1 MPLDIEEYETALEVG
16 DRVKIINTEDV
27 WEDKQGLIIDKITD
41 DIYTVGVIFAPGK
54 IVHQD
59 FEKEYLEPLNGGRVE
74 MTEDYK
80 KDNEVYVYEFNAAD
94 INDNHVELLHKY
106 NLTPIGEVKDLNYPE
121 GENNYAVKGKLKDLN
136 KFAYDIYYELHPD
149 YLTLEKDYNYED
161 REWVEEPN
169 LYEEC
174 NHHETTSNNLLNE
187 TEDKYTK
194 KLPTRVS
201 ISTYDLEYSPETDS
215 EDYLTELINNYLSDN
230 YGYLV
235 SGYSYEVKKDRVIV
249 SNISWDLEESYYDNY
264 KTEDKEMRNKLDWDR
279 LYITTLS
286 YNDLDLEVEDA
297 FVEFTNTND
306 PLSDYGDTGE
316 KEYTR
321 RGIINYWNYYIE
333 LTLDDIARYLNKDKE
348 EITQRDIDNIDE
360 EDFYDFLLDY
370 YRRDAEKDAAEKHEV
385 DDVYY
390 YAKYDWRDDYERD

>member
-1 MPLDIEEYETALEVG
+1 MPLSTEEYENALEVG
-16 DRVKIINTEDV
+16 DRVKIVNTENV
-27 WEDKQGLIIDKITD
+27 WEDKQGEIINKIND
-41 DIYTVGVIFAPGK
+41 DIYTVGVVFAPGK

-59 FEKEYLEPLNGGRVE
+59 FEREHLEPLNGGRVE

-94 INDNHVELLHKY
+94 INDNHAELLHKY
-106 NLTPIGEVKDLNYPE
+106 NLTPLGEVKDLNYPE
-121 GENNYAVKGKLKDLN
+121 ENNYAVKGKLKDLN
-136 KFAYDIYYELHPD
+136 KFAHDIYYELHPD
-149 YLTLEKDYNYED
+149 YLTLEKDYDYED
-161 REWVEEPN
+161 REWIEEPN

-174 NHHETTSNNLLNE
+174 NYHETTSEDILNE
-187 TEDKYTK
+187 AEDKYTK

-201 ISTYDLEYSPETDS
+201 ISMYDLEYNPEADS

-235 SGYSYEVKKDRVIV
+235 SGYSYDVKKDRVIV

-264 KTEDKEMRNKLDWDR
+264 KTEDKETRDKLDWDR

-286 YNDLDLEVEDA
+286 YNDLDLEVEDT

-321 RGIINYWNYYIE
+321 RGVINYWDYYID
-333 LTLDDIARYLNKDKE
+333 LTLDDIVRYLNKDKE

-390 YAKYDWRDDYERD
+390 YAKDDWRDDYERD

>member
-1 MPLDIEEYETALEVG
+1 MPLDTEEYENALEVG
-16 DRVKIINTEDV
+16 DRVKIVNTENV
-27 WEDKQGLIIDKITD
+27 WEDKQGEIINKIND
-41 DIYTVGVIFAPGK
+41 DIYTVGVVFAPGK

-59 FEKEYLEPLNGGRVE
+59 FEKEHLELLSGGRIEV
-74 MTEDYK
+74 TEDYK

-94 INDNHVELLHKY
+94 INDNHAELLYKY

-121 GENNYAVKGKLKDLN
+121 ENNYAVKGKLKDLN

-149 YLTLEKDYNYED
+149 YLTLEKDYDYED
-161 REWVEEPN
+161 REWIEEPN

-174 NHHETTSNNLLNE
+174 NYHETTSDDILNE
-187 TEDKYTK
+187 AEDKYTK

-201 ISTYDLEYSPETDS
+201 ISMYDLEYDPETDS

-230 YGYLV
+230 YDYLV
-235 SGYSYEVKKDRVIV
+235 SGYSYDVKKDRVIV

-264 KTEDKEMRNKLDWDR
+264 KTEDKEMRDKLDWDR

-286 YNDLDLEVEDA
+286 YNDLDLEVEDT

-321 RGIINYWNYYIE
+321 RGIINYWDYYIE
-333 LTLDDIARYLNKDKE
+333 LTLDDIARYLNKDKK

-370 YRRDAEKDAAEKHEV
+370 YRGDAEKDAAENHEV
-385 DDVYY
+385 DNVYY
-390 YAKYDWRDDYERD
+390 YAEDDWRDDYERD

>member
-1 MPLDIEEYETALEVG
+1 MPLNTEEYENALEVG
-16 DRVKIINTEDV
+16 DRVKIINTENV
-27 WEDKQGLIIDKITD
+27 WEDKQGEIINKIND

-59 FEKEYLEPLNGGRVE
+59 FEKEHLELLNGGRLE
-74 MTEDYK
+74 MAEDYK

-94 INDNHVELLHKY
+94 INDNDAELLYKY

-121 GENNYAVKGKLKDLN
+121 EENNYAVKGKLKDLN

-149 YLTLEKDYNYED
+149 YLTLEKDYDYED
-161 REWVEEPN
+161 REWIEEPN

-174 NHHETTSNNLLNE
+174 NYHETASDDILNE
-187 TEDKYTK
+187 AEDKYTK

-201 ISTYDLEYSPETDS
+201 ISMYDLEYDPETDS
-215 EDYLTELINNYLSDN
+215 EDYLMELINNYLSDN

-235 SGYSYEVKKDRVIV
+235 SGYSYDVKKDRVIV
-249 SNISWDLEESYYDNY
+249 SNISWDLEESYYDSY
-264 KTEDKEMRNKLDWDR
+264 KTEDKEMGEKLDWGR

-286 YNDLDLEVEDA
+286 YNDLDLEVEDT

-321 RGIINYWNYYIE
+321 RGVINYWDYYID

-360 EDFYDFLLDY
+360 EDLYDFLLDY

-390 YAKYDWRDDYERD
+390 YAGDDWRDDYERD

>member
-1 MPLDIEEYETALEVG
+1 MPLDTEEYENALEVG
-16 DRVKIINTEDV
+16 DRVKIINTEGV
-27 WEDKQGLIIDKITD
+27 WGDKQGLIIDKITD
-41 DIYTVGVIFAPGK
+41 NIYTVGVIFAPGK

-80 KDNEVYVYEFNAAD
+80 KDNEVHVYEFNAAD
-94 INDNHVELLHKY
+94 INDNHAELLHKY

-174 NHHETTSNNLLNE
+174 NYHETTSNNLLNE

-201 ISTYDLEYSPETDS
+201 ISMYDLEYSPETDS

-235 SGYSYEVKKDRVIV
+235 SGYSYEMKKDRVIV

-264 KTEDKEMRNKLDWDR
+264 KTEDKEMRDKLDWDR

-321 RGIINYWNYYIE
+321 RGVINYWNYYID

-370 YRRDAEKDAAEKHEV
+370 YRMDAEKDAAEKHEV

-390 YAKYDWRDDYERD
+390 YAEDDWRDDYERD

>member
-1 MPLDIEEYETALEVG
+1 MPLDTEEYENALEVG
-16 DRVKIINTEDV
+16 DRVKIVNTENV
-27 WEDKQGLIIDKITD
+27 WEDKQGEIINKIND

-74 MTEDYK
+74 MAEDYK
-80 KDNEVYVYEFNAAD
+80 
-94 INDNHVELLHKY
+94 
-106 NLTPIGEVKDLNYPE
+106 
-121 GENNYAVKGKLKDLN
+121 
-136 KFAYDIYYELHPD
+136 
-149 YLTLEKDYNYED
+149 
-161 REWVEEPN
+161 
-169 LYEEC
+169 
-174 NHHETTSNNLLNE
+174 
-187 TEDKYTK
+187 TEYKYTK

-201 ISTYDLEYSPETDS
+201 ISMYDLEYSPETDS

-235 SGYSYEVKKDRVIV
+235 SGYSYDVKKDRVIV

-264 KTEDKEMRNKLDWDR
+264 KPEDKETRDKLDWDR

-286 YNDLDLEVEDA
+286 YNDLDLEVEDT

-321 RGIINYWNYYIE
+321 RGVINYWDYYID
-333 LTLDDIARYLNKDKE
+333 LTLDDIVRYLNKDKE

-390 YAKYDWRDDYERD
+390 YANDDWRADYERD

>member
-1 MPLDIEEYETALEVG
+1 MPLNTEEYENALEVG
-16 DRVKIINTEDV
+16 DRVKIVNTENV
-27 WEDKQGLIIDKITD
+27 WEDKQGEIINKIND

-59 FEKEYLEPLNGGRVE
+59 FEKEHLELLSGGRVE
-74 MTEDYK
+74 MTEGYK

-94 INDNHVELLHKY
+94 INDNHAELLHKY
-106 NLTPIGEVKDLNYPE
+106 NLTPLGEVKDLNYPE
-121 GENNYAVKGKLKDLN
+121 GETNYAVKGKLKDLN

-149 YLTLEKDYNYED
+149 YLTLEKDYDYED
-161 REWVEEPN
+161 REWIEEPN

-174 NHHETTSNNLLNE
+174 NYHETTSDDILNE
-187 TEDKYTK
+187 AEDKYTK

-201 ISTYDLEYSPETDS
+201 ISMYDLEYNPEADS

-235 SGYSYEVKKDRVIV
+235 SGYSYDVKKDRVIV
-249 SNISWDLEESYYDNY
+249 SNISWDLEESYYDSY
-264 KTEDKEMRNKLDWDR
+264 KTEDKEMREKLDWDR

-286 YNDLDLEVEDA
+286 YNDLDLEVEDT

-321 RGIINYWNYYIE
+321 RGIINYWDYYID

-390 YAKYDWRDDYERD
+390 YVKDDWRDDYERD

>member
-27 WEDKQGLIIDKITD
+27 WEDKQGLIIDKIND
-41 DIYTVGVIFAPGK
+41 DIYTVGVVFAPGK

-59 FEKEYLEPLNGGRVE
+59 FEKEHLEPLNGGRVE

-80 KDNEVYVYEFNAAD
+80 
-94 INDNHVELLHKY
+94 
-106 NLTPIGEVKDLNYPE
+106 
-121 GENNYAVKGKLKDLN
+121 
-136 KFAYDIYYELHPD
+136 
-149 YLTLEKDYNYED
+149 
-161 REWVEEPN
+161 
-169 LYEEC
+169 
-174 NHHETTSNNLLNE
+174 
-187 TEDKYTK
+187 TEYKYTK

-201 ISTYDLEYSPETDS
+201 ISMYDLEYSPETDS

-235 SGYSYEVKKDRVIV
+235 SGYSYDVKKDRVIV

-264 KTEDKEMRNKLDWDR
+264 KTEDGETIHHLDWDR

-286 YNDLDLEVEDA
+286 YNDLDLEVEDT

-306 PLSDYGDTGE
+306 PLGDYGDTGE

-321 RGIINYWNYYIE
+321 RGVINYWDYYID

-390 YAKYDWRDDYERD
+390 YAEDDWRDDYERD

>member
-1 MPLDIEEYETALEVG
+1 MPLNTEEYEKALEVG
-16 DRVKIINTEDV
+16 DRVKIINTENV
-27 WEDKQGLIIDKITD
+27 WEDKQGEIINKIND

-94 INDNHVELLHKY
+94 INDNHAELLHKY

-174 NHHETTSNNLLNE
+174 NYHETTSNDILNE
-187 TEDKYTK
+187 TEDK
-194 KLPTRVS
+194 
-201 ISTYDLEYSPETDS
+201 ET
-215 EDYLTELINNYLSDN
+215 IHH
-230 YGYLV
+230 
-235 SGYSYEVKKDRVIV
+235 
-249 SNISWDLEESYYDNY
+249 
-264 KTEDKEMRNKLDWDR
+264 LDWDR

-286 YNDLDLEVEDA
+286 YNDLDLEVEDT

-321 RGIINYWNYYIE
+321 RGIINYWDYYIE

-348 EITQRDIDNIDE
+348 EITQKDIDNIDE

-390 YAKYDWRDDYERD
+390 YAKDDWRDDYERD

>member
-16 DRVKIINTEDV
+16 DRVKIINTENV
-27 WEDKQGLIIDKITD
+27 WEDKQGEIINKIND
-41 DIYTVGVIFAPGK
+41 DIYTVGVVFAPGK

-59 FEKEYLEPLNGGRVE
+59 FEKEHLELLSGGRVE
-74 MTEDYK
+74 MAEDYK
-80 KDNEVYVYEFNAAD
+80 
-94 INDNHVELLHKY
+94 
-106 NLTPIGEVKDLNYPE
+106 
-121 GENNYAVKGKLKDLN
+121 
-136 KFAYDIYYELHPD
+136 
-149 YLTLEKDYNYED
+149 
-161 REWVEEPN
+161 
-169 LYEEC
+169 
-174 NHHETTSNNLLNE
+174 

-201 ISTYDLEYSPETDS
+201 ISMYDLEYNPEADS

-235 SGYSYEVKKDRVIV
+235 SGYSYDVKKDRVIV

-264 KTEDKEMRNKLDWDR
+264 KTEDKETRDKLDWDR

-286 YNDLDLEVEDA
+286 YNDLDLEVEDT

-321 RGIINYWNYYIE
+321 RGIINYWDYYIE
-333 LTLDDIARYLNKDKE
+333 LTLDDIARYLNKDKK

-370 YRRDAEKDAAEKHEV
+370 YRGDAEKDAAEKHEV

-390 YAKYDWRDDYERD
+390 YANDDWRDDYERD

>member
-1 MPLDIEEYETALEVG
+1 MPLDTEEYENALEVG
-16 DRVKIINTEDV
+16 DRVKIVNTENV
-27 WEDKQGLIIDKITD
+27 WEDKQGEIINKIND
-41 DIYTVGVIFAPGK
+41 DIYTVGVVFAPGK

-59 FEKEYLEPLNGGRVE
+59 FEREYLEPLNGGRVE
-74 MTEDYK
+74 MIEDYK

-94 INDNHVELLHKY
+94 INDNHAELLYKY

-121 GENNYAVKGKLKDLN
+121 ENNYAVKGKLKDLN

-149 YLTLEKDYNYED
+149 YLTLEKDYDYED
-161 REWVEEPN
+161 REWIEEPN

-174 NHHETTSNNLLNE
+174 NYHETTSDDILNE
-187 TEDKYTK
+187 AEDKYTK

-201 ISTYDLEYSPETDS
+201 ISMYDLEYNPETDS
-215 EDYLTELINNYLSDN
+215 KDYLIELINNYLSDN

-235 SGYSYEVKKDRVIV
+235 SGYSYDVKKDRVIV

-264 KTEDKEMRNKLDWDR
+264 KTEDKEMRDKLDWDR

-286 YNDLDLEVEDA
+286 YNDLDLEVEDT

-321 RGIINYWNYYIE
+321 RGIINHWDYYIE

-390 YAKYDWRDDYERD
+390 YANDDWRADYERD